1 MRTSPQDTAP
11 IPSTPDAFTVIPT
24 GAALGA
30 EIRGLDVRHID
41 ERIFEVIHS
50 AWLDHQVLLFPGQ
63 RLTDEDLIRFS
74 RRFGTLDHA
83 PIQEN
88 GQRFVEG
95 HPEIY
100 VVSNVIEHGIAIG
113 SLGSG
118 EASWHTDMSY
128 VVDPPMASVL
138 YAIAVPA
145 VGGDTAFATMYGAWE
160 SLPAALQRR
169 IIDLR
174 VKHDGTYNSGGLL
187 REGATPSDDPRRA
200 PGTIHPLVFTHP
212 ETGRRC
218 LYIGRRL
225 NSYIEGLGEEESAA
239 LLDSIWDHATHPT
252 LTWCHHWSAGD
263 LVLWDNRCTMHR
275 RDGFDPA
282 SRRIMHRTQ
291 IKSGTPPASPV
302 SRPSSAAEP

>member
-1 MRTSPQDTAP
+1 MCRHPEDQVLSVSPRNTTPPRTAA
-11 IPSTPDAFTVIPT
+11 DAVTVIPT

-30 EIRGLDVRHID
+30 GVSGIDLRNIDDEI
-41 ERIFEVIHS
+41 FAAIHS

-63 RLTDEDLIRFS
+63 HLTDEDLIRFS
-74 RRFGTLDHA
+74 RRFGALDQA
-83 PIQEN
+83 PVQEN

-100 VVSNVIEHGIAIG
+100 VVSNVIENGVAIG

-128 VVDPPMASVL
+128 LVDPPIASVL

-145 VGGDTAFATMYGAWE
+145 IGGDTGFSTMYGAWE
-160 SLPAALQRR
+160 ALPEGLQRR

-174 VKHDGTYNSGGLL
+174 VKHDGAYNSGGRL
-187 REGATPSDDPRRA
+187 REGATPTDDPRRA
-200 PGTIHPLVFTHP
+200 PGTLHPLVHTHP
-212 ETGRRC
+212 ETGRRG
-218 LYIGRRL
+218 LYLGRRL
-225 NSYIEGLGEEESAA
+225 NSYVEALGVEESEE
-239 LLDSIWDHATHPT
+239 LLDCLWNYATNPT
-252 LTWCHHWSAGD
+252 LTWYHHWRVGD

-282 SRRIMHRTQ
+282 SRRVMHRTQ
-291 IKSGTPPASPV
+291 IKGGV
-302 SRPSSAAEP
+302 RPLNQ

>member
-1 MRTSPQDTAP
+1 
-11 IPSTPDAFTVIPT
+11 
-24 GAALGA
+24 
-30 EIRGLDVRHID
+30 
-41 ERIFEVIHS
+41 
-50 AWLDHQVLLFPGQ
+50 
-63 RLTDEDLIRFS
+63 LTDEDLIRFS

-83 PIQEN
+83 PVQEN

-100 VVSNVIEHGIAIG
+100 VVSNVIEGGVAIG

-128 VVDPPMASVL
+128 LVDPPMASVL

-145 VGGDTAFATMYGAWE
+145 IGGDTGFATMYGAWE
-160 SLPAALQRR
+160 NLPAVLQQR
-169 IIDLR
+169 IGDLR
-174 VKHDGTYNSGGLL
+174 VKHDGTYNSGGFL

-200 PGTIHPLVFTHP
+200 PGTLHPLVSTHP

-218 LYIGRRL
+218 LYLGRRL
-225 NSYIEGLGEEESAA
+225 NSYIEGLGVEESSA
-239 LLDSIWDHATHPT
+239 LLDSIWEYATHPT
-252 LTWCHHWSAGD
+252 LTWYHHWSAGD

-291 IKSGTPPASPV
+291 IKSGTPPVSPV
-302 SRPSSAAEP
+302 SRASALAGP